1 MQIILAQFTIILL
14 IETDDMELLIDSLL
28 FDLLFRGI
36 VVIDVVDESC

>member
-28 FDLLFRGI
+28 LDLLFRG
-36 VVIDVVDESC
+36 VVVVVVVDESC